1 MKTLQNRTLP
11 TSRLKKRTRKHY
23 LSLKRQRRRSAKMM
37 MTSLKTTRMKEI
49 PEAKTRKRSVEV
61 KTTLTLETMRQLQS
75 KHRGRRAKR
84 VDVVAL
90 TRKLKTPIGVT
101 TTVVLKVRIKVVV
114 IVVAT
119 VIAVVTATVVVIVT
133 VTAAKAVELARIR
146 SAEAETRK
154 KVEMVIERRSV
165 VVGMRMTVGTVMP
178 RSVVANAMMLRMTNP
193 LRNLEEGIE
202 IVVTAIVVIVIVAT
216 VIVVVIGIG
225 IEVRVKR
232 RGDENEAKQAKK
244 SDLQMRCIY
253 MLPLK
258 VAKDCNT
265 SHQEIFI

>member
-1 MKTLQNRTLP
+1 
-11 TSRLKKRTRKHY
+11 
-23 LSLKRQRRRSAKMM
+23 
-37 MTSLKTTRMKEI
+37 MTSLKTRRKKEI
-49 PEAKTRKRSVEV
+49 PEAKTRKRSAEV
-61 KTTLTLETMRQLQS
+61 KRTLIPKKMRQLQS

-84 VDVVAL
+84 VAVVAL
-90 TRKLKTPIGVT
+90 TRKLRTPTGAT
-101 TTVVLKVRIKVVV
+101 TTVVLKVRIEVVV

-119 VIAVVTATVVVIVT
+119 VIVVVTVTAVVI
-133 VTAAKAVELARIR
+133 VTAAKAVQVARIR

-178 RSVVANAMMLRMTNP
+178 RSVVANAMMLRTTNP

-202 IVVTAIVVIVIVAT
+202 IVVIAIVVTVIAAT
-216 VIVVVIGIG
+216 VIVIVVVIGIG

>member
-1 MKTLQNRTLP
+1 
-11 TSRLKKRTRKHY
+11 
-23 LSLKRQRRRSAKMM
+23 M
-37 MTSLKTTRMKEI
+37 MTSLKTTRKKEI
-49 PEAKTRKRSVEV
+49 PEAKTRKRSAEV
-61 KTTLTLETMRQLQS
+61 KKTLTPKKMRQLQS

-84 VDVVAL
+84 VDEVAL

-114 IVVAT
+114 IV
-119 VIAVVTATVVVIVT
+119 
-133 VTAAKAVELARIR
+133 
-146 SAEAETRK
+146 
-154 KVEMVIERRSV
+154 
-165 VVGMRMTVGTVMP
+165 
-178 RSVVANAMMLRMTNP
+178 
-193 LRNLEEGIE
+193 
-202 IVVTAIVVIVIVAT
+202 VAT

>member
-1 MKTLQNRTLP
+1 
-11 TSRLKKRTRKHY
+11 
-23 LSLKRQRRRSAKMM
+23 
-37 MTSLKTTRMKEI
+37 MTSLKTRRKKEI
-49 PEAKTRKRSVEV
+49 PEAKTRKRSAEV
-61 KTTLTLETMRQLQS
+61 KRTLIPKKMRQLQS

-84 VDVVAL
+84 VAVVAL
-90 TRKLKTPIGVT
+90 TRKLRTLTGVT
-101 TTVVLKVRIKVVV
+101 TTVVLKVRIEVVV

-119 VIAVVTATVVVIVT
+119 VIVVVTATAVVIVI
-133 VTAAKAVELARIR
+133 VTAAKAVQVARIR

-178 RSVVANAMMLRMTNP
+178 RSVVANAMMLRTTNP

-202 IVVTAIVVIVIVAT
+202 IVVTAIVVTVIAAT
-216 VIVVVIGIG
+216 VIVIVVVIGIG